1 MKMSETA
8 TKLSVKAST
17 ARRITANCLLR
28 DARNT
33 SALRSTAEE
42 GWGATGRKKGE
53 ERACGGRAAD
63 LEVSAMSSQVRA
75 VSRIAARQSTA
86 EPPSRK

>member
-53 ERACGGRAAD
+53 ERACGGKGGGLGGERN
-63 LEVSAMSSQVRA
+63 V
-75 VSRIAARQSTA
+75 
-86 EPPSRK
+86 EPGEGGQQDRR